1 MKCFRSPSAIILLSI
16 FAWSALFVQCS
27 DGGEEAAK
35 GKSEKDLIEEKLGK
49 TLGLAETP
57 DSVKAAH
64 MVRQWNGC
72 HNPKYIDNLYGLYN
86 DRVFFYGQERSRTEC
101 LGIKRQL
108 LQKYPD
114 YFQRIIGGIIV
125 RKQPDG
131 SFKCTFTKYITVGQV
146 TAPVPAYLIM
156 KKSTG
161 DRFVIV
167 AESDPETDNRAQIM
181 KDSVEFIQQ
190 LFTASN
196 TEIKGNFSGAGQAE
210 TLYVFPPDD
219 PDCSDC
225 MTSLFFSNE
234 QLPPLDIK
242 NANGVNVLNEG
253 DLDGD
258 GADEF
263 SVLTLGT
270 MGDSKLIVYTFKRGQ
285 WVQLTRFNVNK
296 GALLNDEYA
305 RKDAVRLAGQG
316 YIYINEWANDTIREQ
331 KVNIWDY

>member
-1 MKCFRSPSAIILLSI
+1 MKRFHSFPVFIWCLILVLSV
-16 FAWSALFVQCS
+16 LFIQCR
-27 DGGEEAAK
+27 GGSEEASEVR
-35 GKSEKDLIEEKLGK
+35 SEKDLIEEKLGK
-49 TLGLAETP
+49 TLDLAETP
-57 DSVKAAH
+57 DSVKVAH
-64 MVRQWNGC
+64 VVRQWNGC
-72 HNPKYIDNLYGLYN
+72 HNPKYVDNLYGLY
-86 DRVFFYGQERSRTEC
+86 DSKVYFYGVDRSRTEC
-101 LGIKRQL
+101 LGIKRKM

-114 YFQRIIGGIIV
+114 YFQRIIGGITV

-131 SFKCTFTKYITVGQV
+131 TFKCTFTKYITVGQL

-156 KKSTG
+156 KKSSE
-161 DRFVIV
+161 DRFIII
-167 AESDPETDNRAQIM
+167 AESDPETDSRTQLM

-196 TEIKGNFSGAGQAE
+196 SEIKGNFSGGGQAE
-210 TLYVFPPDD
+210 TLYIFPPDD
-219 PDCSDC
+219 PSCSEC
-225 MTSLFFSNE
+225 VTSLFFSNE
-234 QLPPLDIK
+234 QLPPLEIR

-263 SVLTLGT
+263 SVLTLGR

-285 WVQLTRFNVNK
+285 WVQLTKFNVNK
-296 GALLNDEYA
+296 SRLLNDEYA

-316 YIYINEWANDTIREQ
+316 YIYINEWVNDTIKEQ

>member
-1 MKCFRSPSAIILLSI
+1 MKCFLRPSSFILLSV
-16 FAWSALFVQCS
+16 FVLSALFVQCR
-27 DGGEEAAK
+27 DGDEDASEA
-35 GKSEKDLIEEKLGK
+35 KSEKDLIEEKLGK
-49 TLGLAETP
+49 TLDFAETP
-57 DSVKAAH
+57 DSVKVAH

-72 HNPKYIDNLYGLYN
+72 HNPKYVDNLYGLYDN
-86 DRVFFYGQERSRTEC
+86 TVFFYGVDRSRAEC
-101 LGIKRQL
+101 LGVKRKL

-114 YFQRIIGGIIV
+114 YFQRIIGGINV

-131 SFKCTFTKYITVGQV
+131 TFKCTFTKYITVGKV

-156 KKSTG
+156 KKTAE
-161 DRFVIV
+161 DRFVII

-190 LFTASN
+190 LFTPSN
-196 TEIKGNFSGAGQAE
+196 TEIKGNFSGGGQAE

-219 PDCSDC
+219 PSCSVC
-225 MTSLFFSNE
+225 VTSLFFSNE
-234 QLPPLDIK
+234 QLPPLEIK

-258 GADEF
+258 GGDEF
-263 SVLTLGT
+263 SVLTLGK

-285 WVQLTRFNVNK
+285 WVQLTKFSVNK
-296 GALLNDEYA
+296 SMLLYDEYA

-316 YIYINEWANDTIREQ
+316 YIYINEWVNDTIREQ

>member
-1 MKCFRSPSAIILLSI
+1 MKCLGSPQGYILL
-16 FAWSALFVQCS
+16 AVLVGSALFVQCRG
-27 DGGEEAAK
+27 GGEESEK
-35 GKSEKDLIEEKLGK
+35 VKSEKELIEERLGK

-57 DSVKAAH
+57 DSVKVAH
-64 MVRQWNGC
+64 LVRQWNGC
-72 HNPKYIDNLYGLYN
+72 HNLKYVDNLYGLY
-86 DRVFFYGQERSRTEC
+86 DSRVFFYGVDRSRAEC
-101 LGIKRQL
+101 LGIKRKM

-114 YFQRIIGGIIV
+114 YFQRIIGGISV

-131 SFKCTFTKYITVGQV
+131 TFKCTFTKYLTVGQV
-146 TAPVPAYLIM
+146 TAPVPSYLIM
-156 KKSTG
+156 KKNTE
-161 DRFVIV
+161 DRFVII

-196 TEIKGNFSGAGQAE
+196 TEIKGNFSGGGQAE

-219 PDCSDC
+219 PACSDC
-225 MTSLFFSNE
+225 VTSLFFSNE
-234 QLPPLDIK
+234 QLPPLEIK

-263 SVLTLGT
+263 SVLTLGRT
-270 MGDSKLIVYTFKRGQ
+270 GDSRMIVYTFKRGQ

-296 GALLNDEYA
+296 SRLLNDEYA

-316 YIYINEWANDTIREQ
+316 YIYINEWASDTIREQ